1 MISQKNVVQ
10 VFVGG
15 FLVLLVLV
23 PTQAY
28 ADRDRDRNTNKYYKS
43 NNHRH
48 SSHNRHSNH
57 YRHHSYPRYGET
69 RISLP
74 GSFLSISIGGSRFYY
89 HDGVYYRRHLRQYV
103 VVAPPRGAVIQ
114 HIPAYYQPVIIN
126 GATYYTQDGIYYQ
139 STPQGYIVAQPPQI
153 APSFVSRP
161 ANSVE
166 NNDGSFLVN
175 IPNRK
180 GSGYTG
186 VTLKRSGDGYVGP
199 QGEFYSEFP
208 KVAQLQVMYV
218 H

>member
-28 ADRDRDRNTNKYYKS
+28 ADRGRDRNVSKHHNSNK
-43 NNHRH
+43 HRH
-48 SSHNRHSNH
+48 FNH
-57 YRHHSYPRYGET
+57 YRHHTYPRYGET

-74 GSFLSISIGGSRFYY
+74 GAFLSISIGGGKYY
-89 HDGVYYRRHLRQYV
+89 YCDGVYYRRHARRYV

-139 STPQGYIVAQPPQI
+139 STPQGYVVAQPPQI
-153 APSFVSRP
+153 APMLASRTV
-161 ANSVE
+161 NSVE
-166 NNDGSFLVN
+166 NNDGSFLIN
-175 IPNRK
+175 IPNLK

-208 KVAQLQVMYV
+208 KVAQLQSMYV